1 MPGIVVFR
9 WEAPLFFANSGQ
21 FRDQIR
27 KLVRE
32 RHPNWLV
39 LECEAITDIDV
50 TAAEVLEALDQ
61 ELNAQGIHVAFVE
74 MRDRLQ
80 DLVRRYGLR
89 TTLDQE
95 HFYPGST
102 RRSMRSIFPRGKVIL
117 LGMKGWRSPDQWVRR
132 CRR

>member
-21 FRDQIR
+21 FRDQVR

-32 RHPNWLV
+32 RHPDWLV
-39 LECEAITDIDV
+39 LQCEAITDIDV

-61 ELNAQGIHVAFVE
+61 ELNGQGIHVAFAE

-80 DLVRRYGLR
+80 DLVRRYGLEPHS
-89 TTLDQE
+89 TKSTSTPGLDQALDAIDL
-95 HFYPGST
+95 ST
-102 RRSMRSIFPRGKVIL
+102 RQGHLPREEGKEE
-117 LGMKGWRSPDQWVRR
+117 P
-132 CRR
+132 